1 MGHDFSPLVSI
12 ITPTFNHE
20 AYIGPCIE
28 SVLRQTYAHWEQI
41 IIDDGSTDGTAKVIE
56 RYKDPRIRYF
66 YQENQGALALARTYN
81 RALHLAKGELIAI
94 LEGDDFWPQDKLAT
108 LVPGF
113 LDADVVLA
121 YGEVSDVNAQGSEQ
135 RRVSRSTRRW
145 RLLPRSVL
153 FNDPVGSA
161 TRYMLLSEGR
171 ALVGPSTVI
180 VRRRVLDEIGGFQ
193 CVQGLPHTDYP
204 TFMELSLRGKFFY
217 VRATMGY
224 RRWHLTSVSMSY
236 LKRISEYVCTFSLSF
251 LERHCDKIALT
262 PSQRQEMEQGWQ
274 KSRCMREFS
283 QGRFLLARKQW
294 REARSRFRVAL
305 KSKDLSVCLAGVIGY
320 FFSWFH
326 LDIELLMRLAGRV
339 DLRERVAQRATN
351 I

>member
-1 MGHDFSPLVSI
+1 MKPDFSPLVSI
-12 ITPTFNHE
+12 ITPTFNQE
-20 AYIGPCIE
+20 RYIGECIE

-66 YQENQGALALARTYN
+66 YQENQGALELAKTYD
-81 RALHLAKGELIAI
+81 RALSLAKGELIAI

-135 RRVSRSTRRW
+135 RRISRSTRRW
-145 RLLPRSVL
+145 RVLPRSVL

-180 VRRRVLDEIGGFQ
+180 VRRRALEDMGGFQ
-193 CVQGLPHTDYP
+193 YVQGLPTTDYP
-204 TFMELSLRGKFFY
+204 TFIELSLKGKFFY
-217 VRATMGY
+217 VAATMGY
-224 RRWHLTSVSMSY
+224 CRRHLGSVT
-236 LKRISEYVCTFSLSF
+236 TFHLERMDECVSSFSVQF
-251 LERHCDKIALT
+251 LERNSAMIFLT
-262 PSQRQEMEQGWQ
+262 PAQRAEIDRSWQ
-274 KSRCMREFS
+274 KSGYKREFS

-294 REARSRFRVAL
+294 QEGRVHFRVAWR
-305 KSKDLSVCLAGVIGY
+305 SKEPSVRLAAIIGY
-320 FFSWFH
+320 LFSWLH
-326 LDIELLMRLAGRV
+326 LDVEPLMRLAGRA
-339 DLRERVAQRATN
+339 DLHERM
-351 I
+351 